1 MLGSKKSA
9 PKPVVRLK
17 SVVQPKRPLL
27 LKKSETP
34 LDISKVLS
42 SSAAKRPSNSR
53 EEREMDRIMVE
64 HEFSA
69 DTPKFVTSSIPS
81 RKRKAFVFDS
91 DSDSLSDDDIQV
103 TLLIYNSLTLFSR
116 ELTITTILTKK

>member
-91 DSDSLSDDDIQV
+91 DSDSLSDDEKVI
-103 TLLIYNSLTLFSR
+103 LFFYSSLTLFSR
-116 ELTITTILTKK
+116 ELTMTSFKTKK